1 MQYSTKE
8 FKTLYTKCF
17 PPAMRL
23 AMSLLHDEDE
33 ARDMVQEVFLRLWE
47 SRIQVDNPPA
57 FIIRAVRN
65 ASINRINML
74 ETHERILKGLF
85 LEQPPDNITIEQR
98 NDEIVSAIRR
108 LLTPREQQV
117 VDKIYSEELSYKD
130 TAEKLGISIAAVNKY
145 IVSALKK
152 LRTHFKTDRS

>member
-1 MQYSTKE
+1 MQYSTTE
-8 FKTLYTKCF
+8 FKTLYAKCF

-23 AMSLLHDEDE
+23 AMSLLHDEDD
-33 ARDMVQEVFLRLWE
+33 ARDVVQEVFLKLWE
-47 SRIQVDNPPA
+47 SGIQVDNPPA

-65 ASINRINML
+65 ASLNRINTL

-85 LEQPPDNITIEQR
+85 LDQPPDNINIEQR
-98 NDEIVSAIRR
+98 NEEIVSAIRR

-130 TAEKLGISIAAVNKY
+130 TAESLGISVAAVNKY
-145 IVSALKK
+145 VVSALKK
-152 LRTHFKTDRS
+152 LRNHFKTDRS

>member
-85 LEQPPDNITIEQR
+85 LEQPPDNITIEQH

>member
-1 MQYSTKE
+1 MQYSTTE

-23 AMSLLHDEDE
+23 AISLLHDEDD
-33 ARDMVQEVFLRLWE
+33 ARDVVQEVFLKLWE
-47 SRIQVDNPPA
+47 SDIQVDNPPA
-57 FIIRAVRN
+57 FIIRAVHN
-65 ASINRINML
+65 ASLSRINTL

-85 LEQPPDNITIEQR
+85 LDQPPDNINIEQR
-98 NDEIVSAIRR
+98 NEEIVSAIRR

-117 VDKIYSEELSYKD
+117 VDRIYSEELSYKD
-130 TAEKLGISIAAVNKY
+130 TAEKLGISVAAVNKY